1 MNLISGDEFQ
11 DGLKV
16 QVKPRSAAQLAGAQ
30 LFNEKNGNIR
40 IVFDE
45 PQRALAPGQSAV
57 FYVGEEVLGGG
68 TIL

>member
-1 MNLISGDEFQ
+1 M
-11 DGLKV
+11 
-16 QVKPRSAAQLAGAQ
+16 KPRSAAQLAGAQ